1 MKIFEIFGLSRSG
14 HHAMVNWVIKNM
26 ISIESEMKWK
36 LEFMQD
42 GLIYINEANLDTD
55 MTLKYIRDHKD
66 NMRALVLSYENCNL
80 NYSILNNKTTYT
92 SPLSINLEQVK
103 NFNQNY
109 RIIFIRDFYDNLAS
123 RIKSNENSLAKDR
136 DGNFVAWDTG
146 KDFIESWKNSARY
159 IVNNK
164 CYWLKFEDWLNS
176 KEVRNQFMEKILGHG
191 ELFDNKVKGTVSSF
205 GDKNV
210 IDRYSQ
216 VKISEETKELIK
228 QDTELHF
235 LIGKLNYNFKKL

>member
-55 MTLKYIRDHKD
+55 MTLKYIKDHKE
-66 NMRALVLSYENCNL
+66 NMRALVLSYENCTL
-80 NYSILNNKTTYT
+80 NYSILNQNLIYT
-92 SPLSINLEQVK
+92 SPLSINLEQVR
-103 NFNQNY
+103 NFYSNY

-123 RIKSNENSLAKDR
+123 RIKSNENNLAKDR
-136 DGNFVAWDTG
+136 EGNFVAWDTG
-146 KDFIESWKNSARY
+146 KDFIESWKNCARY
-159 IVNNK
+159 IVDNK
-164 CYWLKFEDWLNS
+164 CLWLKFEDWLNS
-176 KEVRNQFMEKILGHG
+176 KEIRNQFMTSILGHG
-191 ELFDNKVKGTVSSF
+191 ELFDNKVKGTISSF

-210 IDRYSQ
+210 IDRFSQ
-216 VKISEETKELIK
+216 VQIPEETKELIN
-228 QDTELHF
+228 QDSELHF
-235 LIGKLNYNFKKL
+235 LIGKLNYNYKKV